1 MSKIKQKFSLKA
13 IKNKEIIDNIRWK
26 GLKEIRV
33 LISAIGHPTTPG
45 VVESVKNNGEREV
58 KVIGVDMNPS
68 VIIKNVLDGFY
79 EVPSYSDPELSDPY
93 YIDSI
98 LKICK
103 KEKIDVY
110 YAQQEE
116 EGIFSSK
123 RKQEFEDLGIRVIR
137 PASHEILEISNNK
150 RKFHELFKKENIPH
164 SNFRVINEFN
174 ELEEKILELGY
185 PTKNVFLKPAV
196 SVGGRGAVLVSED
209 IAYHKFERGESS
221 PKYNLKTIKE
231 MFSKIDQ
238 KKFPEL
244 IAMEYLTG
252 EYFSVD
258 VLSKKGDIIYSVPKK
273 RIKGNAS
280 NTTIGQIELNEKVL
294 EQAKKACEI
303 FSFSFLQN
311 YEMKMN
317 ENEEPMIYDINPR
330 GGASL
335 AFCKAAGV
343 NLMYYAIKMALGE
356 EFPRD
361 NKIKNNLK
369 MIRGFHEYYENF

>member
-1 MSKIKQKFSLKA
+1 LREIK
-13 IKNKEIIDNIRWK
+13 
-26 GLKEIRV
+26 V
-33 LISAIGHPTTPG
+33 LISAIGHPTSPG
-45 VVESVKNNGEREV
+45 VIESIKNNGERDV

-68 VIIKNVLDGFY
+68 VIIQSILDKFY
-79 EVPSYSDPELSDPY
+79 QVPSYSDPELSDPH

-98 LKICK
+98 LEICK

-123 RKQEFEDLGIRVIR
+123 RKQEFEDLGVKVIR
-137 PASHEILEISNNK
+137 PASHEVLEISNNK
-150 RKFHELFKKENIPH
+150 RKFHEFFKKENIPH
-164 SNFRVINEFN
+164 SNFRVINQLS

-185 PTKNVFLKPAV
+185 PVKDVFLKPTV
-196 SVGGRGAVLVSED
+196 SVGGRGAILVSEN
-209 IAYHKFERGESS
+209 IAYYKYERGDSS

-252 EYFSVD
+252 EYYSVD
-258 VLSKKGDIIYSVPKK
+258 VLSKKGNVIYSVPKK

-280 NTTIGQIELNEKVL
+280 NTIIGQVDNNEKVL
-294 EQAKKACEI
+294 EQAKKACKV
-303 FSFSFLQN
+303 FGFSFLQN

-317 ENEEPMIYDINPR
+317 EDGEPMIYDINPR

-356 EFPRD
+356 EFPQD

-369 MIRGFHEYYENF
+369 MIRGFQEYYENI

>member
-1 MSKIKQKFSLKA
+1 M
-13 IKNKEIIDNIRWK
+13 
-26 GLKEIRV
+26 KEIRV
-33 LISAIGHPTTPG
+33 LISAIGHPTSPG
-45 VVESVKNNGEREV
+45 VIQSIKNNGERDV

-68 VIIKNVLDGFY
+68 VVIKSILDKFY
-79 EVPSYSDPELSDPY
+79 QVPSYSDPKLSDPH

-98 LKICK
+98 LEICK
-103 KEKIDVY
+103 KEKVDVY

-123 RKQEFEDLGIRVIR
+123 RKQEFEDLGVKVIR
-137 PASHEILEISNNK
+137 PASHEVLEISNNK
-150 RKFHELFKKENIPH
+150 RKFHEFFKKENIPH
-164 SNFRVINEFN
+164 SNFRVINQLS

-185 PTKNVFLKPAV
+185 PVKDVFLKPTV
-196 SVGGRGAVLVSED
+196 SVGGRGAILVSEN
-209 IAYHKFERGESS
+209 IAYYKYERGDSS

-238 KKFPEL
+238 KNFPEL

-252 EYFSVD
+252 EYYSVD
-258 VLSKKGDIIYSVPKK
+258 VLSKKGNVIYSVPKK

-280 NTTIGQIELNEKVL
+280 NTIIGQVDNNEKVL
-294 EQAKKACEI
+294 EQAKKACKV
-303 FSFSFLQN
+303 FNFSFLQN

-317 ENEEPMIYDINPR
+317 DNGEPMIYDINPR

-356 EFPRD
+356 ELPKN

-369 MIRGFHEYYENF
+369 MIRGFQEYYENI